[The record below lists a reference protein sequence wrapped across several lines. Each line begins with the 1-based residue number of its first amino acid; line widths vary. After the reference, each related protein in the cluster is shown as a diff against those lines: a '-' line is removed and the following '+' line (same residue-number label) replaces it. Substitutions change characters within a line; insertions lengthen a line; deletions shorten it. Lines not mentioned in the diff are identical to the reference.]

1 MLARYNVPVTTGQP
15 LPLLWLLSDA
25 RNDARLEDALARL
38 PAGSGFV
45 FRHYHLD
52 DSARL
57 DRFRTL
63 ARAAKARAHLV
74 IVARGDERF
83 AGADGTYGSP
93 FAEAWRTGLFLAT
106 AHNADEIEAAETAG
120 AGGIFL
126 SPVFPS
132 RSHPDGATL
141 GSVGFNL
148 LAQHTALP
156 VIALGGMTPERA
168 GELGWPRWGA
178 IDGLS

>member
-1 MLARYNVPVTTGQP
+1 MLRNALARKGVSFSPFDEEETLRDKLV
-15 LPLLWLLSDA
+15 DA
-25 RNDARLEDALARL
+25 RNDARLENALARL

-63 ARAAKARAHLV
+63 ARAAKARDHLV

-106 AHNADEIEAAETAG
+106 GSAHPGGGMPLALRSGVMAAEAVG
-120 AGGIFL
+120 APAFV
-126 SPVFPS
+126 PAEAP
-132 RSHPDGATL
+132 
-141 GSVGFNL
+141 
-148 LAQHTALP
+148 
-156 VIALGGMTPERA
+156 
-168 GELGWPRWGA
+168 
-178 IDGLS
+178 